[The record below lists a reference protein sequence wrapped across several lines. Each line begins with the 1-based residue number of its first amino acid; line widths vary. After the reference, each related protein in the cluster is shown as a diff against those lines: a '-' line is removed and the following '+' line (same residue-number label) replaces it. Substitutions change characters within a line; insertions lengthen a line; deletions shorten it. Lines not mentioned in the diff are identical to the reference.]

1 MKRLFFA
8 VLLASCAT
16 TPTPVPSADYAAA
29 CSNLARIGCQDGVPA
44 SCPAILEQM
53 VTARMTNVSVSCLIS
68 AGNVEVAR
76 GCGGVACP

>member
-1 MKRLFFA
+1 MKRLLFA
-8 VLLASCAT
+8 LVLAACAT
-16 TPTPVPSADYAAA
+16 TPTPIPSADYAAA
-29 CSNLARIGCQDGVPA
+29 CSNLAHIGCQDGVPA

-53 VTARMTNVSVSCLIS
+53 VTARLTNVNVACLTS